1 MWHRYQQW
9 SAPHRLYPQEHSSV
23 VACMPPPSA
32 FTPPLPAQGDFVPI
46 SWRAPLCMKL
56 LPDR

>member
-9 SAPHRLYPQEHSSV
+9 SAPHRLWPQEHSSV
-23 VACMPPPSA
+23 FVCIPPPTLA
-32 FTPPLPAQGDFVPI
+32 LPLPAQGDFVPI
-46 SWRAPLCMKL
+46 LWRAPLCMKL